1 MRAGRPRRG
10 NSPGCNALVVLAV
23 LIAATGCG
31 DGLNLVDVSGTVTL
45 DGQPLPQ
52 ARIVF
57 RPRQGRPSAG
67 IADGNGHYTLRYTD
81 EKPGA
86 LPGEHAVFIT
96 TLSDDGK
103 DSVGSAKEI
112 VPPRYNTKSTLKV
125 TVDPSNR
132 THDFALETK

>member
-1 MRAGRPRRG
+1 MHAGRPRRDISLLCG
-10 NSPGCNALVVLAV
+10 ALLVLAV
-23 LIAATGCG
+23 LIGAIGCG
-31 DGLNLVDVSGTVTL
+31 DGLNLVEVSGTVTL

-52 ARIVF
+52 AKIVF

-67 IADGNGHYTLRYTD
+67 ISAGNGQYTLRYTD
-81 EKPGA
+81 QKPGA
-86 LPGEHAVFIT
+86 LPGEHAVSIT

-103 DSVGSAKEI
+103 DSVGAAKEI
-112 VPPRYNTKSTLKV
+112 VPARYNTRSTLKV